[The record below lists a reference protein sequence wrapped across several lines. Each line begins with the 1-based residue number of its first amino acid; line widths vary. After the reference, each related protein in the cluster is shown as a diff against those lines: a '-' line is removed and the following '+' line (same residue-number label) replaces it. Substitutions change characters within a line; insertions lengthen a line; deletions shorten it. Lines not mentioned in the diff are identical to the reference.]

1 MKRSAQ
7 LRTYN
12 RRDSAVFLKTT
23 EKWGGLSNMAGGFS
37 LWVNRVPIPTS
48 EHLYQACR
56 FPHMPDVQRVIIE
69 QASPMTAKMKS
80 KPFRSQSRPDWDH
93 VRVRIMR
100 WCLRVK
106 LAQNWQKFASVLIET
121 GERSIVEESRKDD
134 FWGAKPQDDGTL
146 VGCNVLGR
154 LLMELREEL
163 KRPTAEALRRVEP
176 IPLHDFNLYGKPILA
191 VEPRNIVITQPDPD
205 LVPTPD
211 SLWSQPPE
219 SIEASAELAADEA
232 PSEPLIVE
240 VKSDAETPEPQKQE
254 AARSMTPYP
263 KRLIEVDLPIARI
276 SAHARREKSVGT
288 ISSLHIWWARRPLA
302 ACRAIILASLWPDPV
317 DLSEWAKE
325 ADAKGEV
332 RAPKGEALK
341 PGEGVVIRPK
351 RFLNEARQR
360 MIKWSQIALGKAS
373 NESYKLLV
381 QISKN
386 PKLLDDPA
394 TLRTALLDFIAD
406 LADWDHSTDKDYL
419 DTSRALV
426 QAAHEALGGETG
438 TRPMVIDPFAGG
450 GSIPLEALRV
460 GADAFASDLNP
471 IPVLLNK
478 VVLEYIP
485 KYGQRLADEVR
496 KWGHWVK
503 EQAENELAELYPKD
517 QDGSTPIAYLWAR
530 TVLSEAPG
538 EGTIPVEVPLMRSL
552 WLSKKTGRKRALR
565 WARDDKGRVKTQTV
579 EVLHQVDGRSRAMKV
594 KRPVLEVFEPLKD
607 TEVEGGT
614 VARGNATCPVTGF
627 TTKVSA
633 VRAQLKQRRGGSSDA
648 RLLAV
653 VLTRKT
659 EQGRFF
665 RVPTKGDEHVARSAD
680 LSLSALRSEVVD
692 VTSTIAA
699 IPNEPTPLGGGSGA
713 GRAFGQRLYGMD
725 VFSDLFTSR
734 QLVALATLARYVRL
748 VEQEVAKR
756 GDSAEGDNFGQA
768 VQACLA
774 CAISRQADHGCS
786 GCTWNP
792 SGPKLQHLFTRQAI
806 SLAWDFAE
814 ANPFGGSVGDWM
826 SAVDCVGVA
835 IDAASD
841 SGGTGHVE
849 QADATRHPLPDDSA
863 AAFVTDPPYYD
874 AVPYSDLSDFCY
886 VWLKRSL
893 PGSFQK
899 AFAAIVTP
907 KAEECIVDDAKDKD
921 KAFFERTM
929 MRAMSEGRRVTMPHG
944 IGVVV
949 FAHKSTAGWEA
960 QLTGMIDAGWIVT
973 GSWPIDTELETRLRG
988 MNSAALASSVHLIV
1002 RPRERS
1008 SGESLKGVIGEWRE
1022 ILAELPKK
1030 LDEWMPR
1037 LANEG
1042 VVGADAIF
1050 ACLGPALEIFS
1061 RYSRVE
1067 KASGEA
1073 VTLRE
1078 YLEHVWAA
1086 VSSEALSMIFKD
1098 ADAAGLEPDARLT
1111 AMWLWTLGGGKPQS
1125 SGEGEDGEEAEN
1137 DEEEET
1143 TSKKGVKVAGF
1154 VLEFDAARKIAQG
1167 LGIHLEKSES
1177 IVEVKGESA
1186 RLLPVSERTRHL
1198 FGKDAEEDTAKT
1210 RNAKKKAKQGSL
1222 FEELD
1227 AIEAEA
1233 ASTGGRFGG
1242 LEGAKPGATVLDKVH
1257 QSMILF
1263 AAGRG
1268 EALKRFLVED
1278 GVGKDGRFWKLAQSL
1293 SALYPTGTDEKR
1305 WVDGV
1310 LARKKGLGF

>member
-1 MKRSAQ
+1 MNRLVQ

-56 FPHMPDVQRVIIE
+56 FPHLPDVQKVIIE

-80 KPFRSQSRPDWDH
+80 KPFRSQSRPDWDD

-106 LAQNWQKFASVLIET
+106 LAQNWQKFANLLIET
-121 GERSIVEESRKDD
+121 GERPIVEESRKDD
-134 FWGAKPQDDGTL
+134 FWGAKPKDDGTL

-154 LLMELREEL
+154 LLMELRAEL

-219 SIEASAELAADEA
+219 SIEASAEVAADEA
-232 PSEPLIVE
+232 PSEPLIVA
-240 VKSDAETPEPQKQE
+240 VKSDAETPEPKKQE

-276 SAHARREKSVGT
+276 SAHARAEKESRVGH
-288 ISSLHIWWARRPLA
+288 IPRLHIYPAARPLA
-302 ACRAIILASLWPDPV
+302 ACRAVILASLWPDPV
-317 DLSEWAKE
+317 DLAEWAKE

-332 RAPKGEALK
+332 RAPKSEALK
-341 PGEGVVIRPK
+341 AGEGVVIHPK
-351 RFLNEARQR
+351 RFLDEARQR

-381 QISKN
+381 QVSKN

-406 LADWDHSTDKDYL
+406 FADWDHSTDRDYL

-426 QAAHEALGGETG
+426 QAAHESCGAGGPE
-438 TRPMVIDPFAGG
+438 PIVLDPFAGG
-450 GSIPLEALRV
+450 GAIPLEAARV
-460 GADAFASDLNP
+460 GTTSIASDLNP
-471 IPVLLNK
+471 LSVLLNTIL
-478 VVLEYIP
+478 LEAVP
-485 KYGQRLADEVR
+485 RQGQTLLSDIEQWSHWLTCQLRETLAD
-496 KWGHWVK
+496 
-503 EQAENELAELYPKD
+503 LFPKD
-517 QDGSTPIAYLWAR
+517 ADGSQPVAYLWAR
-530 TVLSEAPG
+530 TVLSDNPG
-538 EGTIPVEVPLMRSL
+538 DELPVEIPLIKTMRLTRNRSGGDWGLRWVRRADECVQVDEVEAMRSDG
-552 WLSKKTGRKRALR
+552 KVV
-565 WARDDKGRVKTQTV
+565 RVQRPRLELIRIDPSNRCDPGTTS
-579 EVLHQVDGRSRAMKV
+579 RS
-594 KRPVLEVFEPLKD
+594 
-607 TEVEGGT
+607 T
-614 VARGNATCPVTGF
+614 ATCPVTGY
-627 TTKVSA
+627 TMPA
-633 VRAQLKQRRGGSSDA
+633 DRVRAQLASRKGGTQDA
-648 RLLAV
+648 RLYCVVVDDVKDGRRRFRLPVDADVQAASRADQIILAQKWK
-653 VLTRKT
+653 RPD
-659 EQGRFF
+659 E
-665 RVPTKGDEHVARSAD
+665 RVPVR
-680 LSLSALRSEVVD
+680 
-692 VTSTIAA
+692 
-699 IPNEPTPLGGGSGA
+699 GSIGFSIQA
-713 GRAFGQRLYGMD
+713 YGIGHWA
-725 VFSDLFTSR
+725 DLFTSR
-734 QLVALATLARYVRL
+734 QLAVMLAACHAHARFLQDRKQHGWSLERLKSIAMVGAAVIDRLADLNSSQCRWQLNTPNTVNSFSRWAVPIILDFGEVNPLAGAGGSPESAVARTKAIIGTLAD
-748 VEQEVAKR
+748 AKYKA
-756 GDSAEGDNFGQA
+756 GTVLQASA
-768 VQACLA
+768 
-774 CAISRQADHGCS
+774 S
-786 GCTWNP
+786 
-792 SGPKLQHLFTRQAI
+792 
-806 SLAWDFAE
+806 SL
-814 ANPFGGSVGDWM
+814 
-826 SAVDCVGVA
+826 
-835 IDAASD
+835 
-841 SGGTGHVE
+841 
-849 QADATRHPLPDDSA
+849 PLPDASIDLI
-863 AAFVTDPPYYD
+863 VTDPPYYD
-874 AVPYSDLSDFCY
+874 AIPYSNLLDFFV
-886 VWLKRSL
+886 VWLKRTLAEHL
-893 PGSFQK
+893 PITLEGELG
-899 AFAAIVTP
+899 P
-907 KAEECIVDDAKDKD
+907 KVEECIVDKGCGKTHD
-921 KAFFERTM
+921 FFDTKMTECMTE
-929 MRAMSEGRRVTMPHG
+929 ARRCSVTG
-944 IGVVV
+944 GVAVVV
-949 FAHKSTAGWEA
+949 FAHKSTQGWEA
-960 QLTGMIDAGWIVT
+960 QLGSLLAAGWAVT
-973 GSWPIDTELETRLRG
+973 ASWPIDTEMASRTRAQG
-988 MNSAALASSVHLIV
+988 SAALASSIHLV
-1002 RPRERS
+1002 CRKRSREHF
-1008 SGESLKGVIGEWRE
+1008 VGEWRE
-1022 ILAELPKK
+1022 VLAELPKR
-1030 LDEWMPR
+1030 LEEWMPR
-1037 LANEG
+1037 LADEG

-1067 KASGEA
+1067 KASGES

-1078 YLEHVWAA
+1078 YLEHVWGA

-1111 AMWLWTLGGGKPQS
+1111 AMWLWTLGGGKPQA

-1143 TSKKGVKVAGF
+1143 TSKKGSKVAGF

-1210 RNAKKKAKQGSL
+1210 RKAKKKAKQGSL

-1293 SALYPTGTDEKR
+1293 SALYPSGTDEKR